1 MKAWV
6 LVTGGGVNTRV
17 LSTVAGLGTEFAT
30 ATLLRALQLSI
41 PNERIA
47 QLISL
52 FSAVVEVCVLIFFFN
67 QFTLVAMRT
76 NPNDMTD
83 EQRFKFAQ
91 RGRLRVVD
99 GTNDVIVEYLSSL
112 AAAMFILYLAP
123 TGAFSFT
130 TSETIETAAVVKL
143 LMYQLVPELFL
154 DFYVTFIEVQGG
166 LLTLYELY

>member
-1 MKAWV
+1 M
-6 LVTGGGVNTRV
+6 

-76 NPNDMTD
+76 NPKDMTD

-99 GTNDVIVEYLSSL
+99 G
-112 AAAMFILYLAP
+112 P
-123 TGAFSFT
+123 TT
-130 TSETIETAAVVKL
+130 
-143 LMYQLVPELFL
+143 
-154 DFYVTFIEVQGG
+154 
-166 LLTLYELY
+166 